1 MEERECTLSDQELIR
16 RVDEWNGKLCRTK
29 GGAWCLSIPPNL
41 NSDPDMLIMELCKR
55 FERMIKEKETEDMF
69 KAMAEM
75 ESTWREEA
83 EKEQIEQQEV
93 LDTIKSKVSEEFFKE
108 ILEDL
113 KQSGHTYNFMI
124 TDKPKGELLDDTE
137 YDHVKIIYVD
147 QTTNGGYTG
156 DEYAGTVS
164 IKISEDK
171 YFQFS
176 YSM

>member
-1 MEERECTLSDQELIR
+1 MEEKGCTLSDQELIR
-16 RVDEWNGKLCRTK
+16 RVDEWNSKLCKTK
-29 GGAWCLSIPPNL
+29 GEAWCLSVPARPDI
-41 NSDPDMLIMELCKR
+41 DPDTLITELCKR

-108 ILEDL
+108 ILEEL
-113 KQSGHTYNFMI
+113 KESGHTYSFI
-124 TDKPKGELLDDTE
+124 VTDRPKGELIDDME
-137 YDHVKIIYVD
+137 YDHVKYVD

-164 IKISEDK
+164 IKISENE
-171 YFQFS
+171 YFQFC
-176 YSM
+176 YEM